1 MPSGPR
7 LLCSPTLLTV
17 FPPAPLIPFDCPT
30 EKLEDNFVEIS
41 ASNYENDTL
50 PFNSDNLSK

>member
-17 FPPAPLIPFDCPT
+17 FPPAPLVSFDCPR
-30 EKLEDNFVEIS
+30 EKLEDNFVEIY
-41 ASNYENDTL
+41 ASNYKDDTL
-50 PFNSDNLSK
+50 PFR